1 MSNNY
6 AERVFSAQNANGN
19 SPSVE
24 IINAHKEVDI
34 TPDSLGVMAPSGKV
48 YVMVKNAG
56 AGTFVCKVEWSPDG
70 NNWYEGVTTQEE
82 IYANVSGGGGTL
94 EDQGDPTADGFA
106 SGTIA
111 ANSTAVGATT
121 RTQPDLIASNGSVVE
136 GNTSIAQAVAL
147 KGRLC
152 RLVISSTSGTIDVTA
167 HIGGM

>member
-6 AERVFSAQNANGN
+6 AERVFSAQDADGN

-24 IINAHKEVDI
+24 IINAHTDVDI
-34 TPDSLGVMAPSGKV
+34 TPASLGVLAPSGKV

-70 NNWYEGVTTQEE
+70 TNWYEGVTTQEE
-82 IYANVSGGGGTL
+82 VYADVAGG
-94 EDQGDPTADGFA
+94 AD
-106 SGTIA
+106 TA
-111 ANSTAVGATT
+111 ANTTTVGTTT

-136 GNTSIAQAVAL
+136 GNTSIAQAVAV